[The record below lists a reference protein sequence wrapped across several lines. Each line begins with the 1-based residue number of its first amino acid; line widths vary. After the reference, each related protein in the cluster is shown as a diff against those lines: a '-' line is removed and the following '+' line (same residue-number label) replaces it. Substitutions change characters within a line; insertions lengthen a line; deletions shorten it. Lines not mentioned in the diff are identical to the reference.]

1 MTSQNA
7 NYIPNTDI
15 WVKCNDG
22 LKNIYSNQYLFIDG
36 ARNAVLVNDTPTNV
50 IIDTTEYTGYN
61 VIKRYGECLTT
72 QDDGA
77 SYWAADYYG
86 VLRNALY
93 QQWNIHYI

>member
-7 NYIPNTDI
+7 NYINNTDI
-15 WVKCNDG
+15 WVKCTDG
-22 LKNIYSNQYLFIDG
+22 LKNIYSHQYLFIDG
-36 ARNAVLVNDTPTNV
+36 ARNAILVKDTQTNV
-50 IIDTTEYTGYN
+50 IIDTTEYPGYS

-77 SYWAADYYG
+77 SYWAADYFG
-86 VLRNALY
+86 VLRNEIY